1 MALAFA
7 CGALAGWL
15 GRRAYFVWRM
25 RRNIDRAAARLSLRV
40 GSIVQRAP

>member
-1 MALAFA
+1 MTIALAFA

-25 RRNIDRAAARLSLRV
+25 RRDIDRVLRL